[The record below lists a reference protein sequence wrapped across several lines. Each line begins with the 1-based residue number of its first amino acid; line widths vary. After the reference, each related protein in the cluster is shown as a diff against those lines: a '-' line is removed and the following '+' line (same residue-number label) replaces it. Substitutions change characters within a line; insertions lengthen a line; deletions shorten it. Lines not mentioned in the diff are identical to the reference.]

1 MKIIKIIFFFILI
14 SVTQV
19 STQEF
24 RPLVTINN
32 RIITNYDLL
41 LEIKTLE
48 FLNDV
53 KINDKQQPI
62 ILQQMINEKI
72 KEIELKNY
80 KLSVSD
86 TLISKKLNL
95 SLQKKNKLITKD
107 IKDNIKNK
115 IILQDKWNR
124 LINLK
129 YSQQL
134 YVNTDEINQIIKSKN
149 LKEKDREKIISIE
162 KNKKLNIYSKTFFNQ
177 IKVKY
182 LIKYL

>member
-182 LIKYL
+182 LRKYL

>member
-14 SVTQV
+14 SVSQV

-95 SLQKKNKLITKD
+95 SLQKKK
-107 IKDNIKNK
+107 
-115 IILQDKWNR
+115 
-124 LINLK
+124 
-129 YSQQL
+129 
-134 YVNTDEINQIIKSKN
+134 
-149 LKEKDREKIISIE
+149 
-162 KNKKLNIYSKTFFNQ
+162 
-177 IKVKY
+177 
-182 LIKYL
+182 